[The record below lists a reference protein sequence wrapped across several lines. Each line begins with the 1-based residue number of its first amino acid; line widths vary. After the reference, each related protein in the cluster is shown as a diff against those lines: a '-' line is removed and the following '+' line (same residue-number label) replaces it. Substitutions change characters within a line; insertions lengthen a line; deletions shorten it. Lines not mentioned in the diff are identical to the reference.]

1 MLHCFYFFDGELIA
15 HDKKRVLTLT
25 VRTFLCVL
33 NSGVCLLA
41 VLTERDRGKSF
52 DLEFGFLQKLGLLAR
67 VQPEIGQV
75 IGDDTADLADLQGY
89 GADCR
94 QVLLRGELF
103 NSVNDVDYRTYDDEF
118 NGSVTAASAILSPLI
133 PPSLNV
139 VIYVS
144 ITGASIMGMFMT
156 GLCAGIMWAIV
167 MMLMLRLAK
176 AMLPWMLALFFFALI
191 VAFFPRIVMWLPH
204 LMGYV

>member
-1 MLHCFYFFDGELIA
+1 MAGQKTSELIRPDIKTQKGPLTRENDRSRCFLLHCFYFFDGELIA

-41 VLTERDRGKSF
+41 VLTERDRGKRF

-75 IGDDTADLADLQGY
+75 IVRTKLPQALGALTPPYGMTTFITA
-89 GADCR
+89 R
-94 QVLLRGELF
+94 
-103 NSVNDVDYRTYDDEF
+103 
-118 NGSVTAASAILSPLI
+118 ILDMP
-133 PPSLNV
+133 
-139 VIYVS
+139 
-144 ITGASIMGMFMT
+144 
-156 GLCAGIMWAIV
+156 
-167 MMLMLRLAK
+167 MLRLAK

>member
-1 MLHCFYFFDGELIA
+1 MLHCFCFFDGELIA
-15 HDKKRVLTLT
+15 NDKKRVLTLT

-41 VLTERDRGKSF
+41 VLTERDRGKRF

-118 NGSVTAASAILSPLI
+118 TGSVTAASAILSPLI

-167 MMLMLRLAK
+167 MMSMLRLAK

>member
-41 VLTERDRGKSF
+41 VLTERDRGKRF

-118 NGSVTAASAILSPLI
+118 TGSVTAASAILSPLI

-176 AMLPWMLALFFFALI
+176 AMLP
-191 VAFFPRIVMWLPH
+191 
-204 LMGYV
+204 

>member
-41 VLTERDRGKSF
+41 VLTERDRGKRF

-118 NGSVTAASAILSPLI
+118 TGSVTAASAILSPLI

-167 MMLMLRLAK
+167 MMPMLRLAK

>member
-41 VLTERDRGKSF
+41 VLTERDRGKRF
-52 DLEFGFLQKLGLLAR
+52 DLEFGFLQKLGLLACI
-67 VQPEIGQV
+67 QPEIGQV
-75 IGDDTADLADLQGY
+75 IVRTKLPLALVTLITNYVDNRTVFIFLVVVLIVFLGMLMD
-89 GADCR
+89 GA
-94 QVLLRGELF
+94 
-103 NSVNDVDYRTYDDEF
+103 
-118 NGSVTAASAILSPLI
+118 
-133 PPSLNV
+133 
-139 VIYVS
+139 VITV
-144 ITGASIMGMFMT
+144 IATP
-156 GLCAGIMWAIV
+156 
-167 MMLMLRLAK
+167 MLRLAK

-191 VAFFPRIVMWLPH
+191 VAFFTRIVMWLPH

>member
-25 VRTFLCVL
+25 VRTFLRVL

-41 VLTERDRGKSF
+41 VLTERDRGKRF

-118 NGSVTAASAILSPLI
+118 TGSVTAASAILSPLI

-191 VAFFPRIVMWLPH
+191 VAFFPRIVMWLAH

>member
-41 VLTERDRGKSF
+41 VLTERDRGKRF

-118 NGSVTAASAILSPLI
+118 TGSVTAASAILSPLI

-156 GLCAGIMWAIV
+156 GPCAGIMWAIV

>member
-41 VLTERDRGKSF
+41 VLTERDRGKRF
-52 DLEFGFLQKLGLLAR
+52 DLEFGFHQKLGLLAR
-67 VQPEIGQV
+67 VQPEIGQI

-118 NGSVTAASAILSPLI
+118 TGSVTAASAILSPLI

>member
-41 VLTERDRGKSF
+41 VLTERDRGKRF

-118 NGSVTAASAILSPLI
+118 TGSVTAASAILSPLI

-191 VAFFPRIVMWLPH
+191 VASFPRIVMWLPH

>member
-25 VRTFLCVL
+25 VRTFLRVL

-41 VLTERDRGKSF
+41 VLTERDRGKRF

-118 NGSVTAASAILSPLI
+118 TGSVTAASAILSPLI

>member
-41 VLTERDRGKSF
+41 VLTERDRGKRF

-118 NGSVTAASAILSPLI
+118 TGSVTAASAILSPLI

>member
-41 VLTERDRGKSF
+41 VLTERDRGKRF

-118 NGSVTAASAILSPLI
+118 TGSVTAASAILSPLI

-191 VAFFPRIVMWLPH
+191 VAFVPRIVMWLPH

>member
-41 VLTERDRGKSF
+41 VLTERDRGKRF

-118 NGSVTAASAILSPLI
+118 TGSVTAASAILSPLI

-191 VAFFPRIVMWLPH
+191 VAFFPRIVMWLSH

>member
-41 VLTERDRGKSF
+41 VLTERDRGKRF

-118 NGSVTAASAILSPLI
+118 TGSVTAASAILSPLI

-176 AMLPWMLALFFFALI
+176 AMLPWMLALFFCALI